1 VGTYL
6 FEIAEQKGI
15 ETTLLAREEGFPL
28 TGKST
33 EAEITWIY
41 IKRLDAMVRQNQD
54 IIEYLRHAHYIG
66 DYSMLVGSL
75 DYAISR
81 INTVILRLS
90 QYPLLADEYFAEL
103 KSCHNSVR
111 AFHKNMVR
119 TENMAQVPKMVS
131 WIQITQNWH

>member
-1 VGTYL
+1 MN
-6 FEIAEQKGI
+6 
-15 ETTLLAREEGFPL
+15 
-28 TGKST
+28 
-33 EAEITWIY
+33 Y

-119 TENMAQVPKMVS
+119 TETWPRFLIWYPGFRFHRIGIKKFPRIALLLVRVENSVRD
-131 WIQITQNWH
+131 H

>member
-1 VGTYL
+1 MNLV
-6 FEIAEQKGI
+6 
-15 ETTLLAREEGFPL
+15 
-28 TGKST
+28 
-33 EAEITWIY
+33 
-41 IKRLDAMVRQNQD
+41 KRLDAMVRQNQD

-66 DYSMLVGSL
+66 DYGMLVGSL

-119 TENMAQVPKMVS
+119 TES
-131 WIQITQNWH
+131 WPNFLRWYPEFRTHRIGRKQFPRIARLLARVENDIKK

>member
-1 VGTYL
+1 MNIV
-6 FEIAEQKGI
+6 
-15 ETTLLAREEGFPL
+15 
-28 TGKST
+28 
-33 EAEITWIY
+33 
-41 IKRLDAMVRQNQD
+41 KRLDAMVRQNQD

-66 DYSMLVGSL
+66 DYGMLVGSL

-111 AFHKNMVR
+111 AFHKNMLR
-119 TENMAQVPKMVS
+119 TETWPGFLRWYPEFRTH
-131 WIQITQNWH
+131 WIGRKQFPRIARLLARVENSVRDH

>member
-1 VGTYL
+1 MD
-6 FEIAEQKGI
+6 
-15 ETTLLAREEGFPL
+15 
-28 TGKST
+28 
-33 EAEITWIY
+33 Y

-90 QYPLLADEYFAEL
+90 QYPLLADEYFSEL

-119 TENMAQVPKMVS
+119 TETWPRFLRWYPRFRLHRIGIKKFP
-131 WIQITQNWH
+131 QIAVLLARVENSVRDH

>member
-1 VGTYL
+1 MDYV
-6 FEIAEQKGI
+6 
-15 ETTLLAREEGFPL
+15 
-28 TGKST
+28 
-33 EAEITWIY
+33 
-41 IKRLDAMVRQNQD
+41 KRLDAMVRQNQD

-66 DYSMLVGSL
+66 DYGMLVGSL

-90 QYPLLADEYFAEL
+90 QYPLLADEYFSEL

-119 TENMAQVPKMVS
+119 TES
-131 WIQITQNWH
+131 WPSFLRWYPEFRTHWIGRKQFPRIARLLARVENDIKK

>member
-1 VGTYL
+1 MDYV
-6 FEIAEQKGI
+6 
-15 ETTLLAREEGFPL
+15 
-28 TGKST
+28 
-33 EAEITWIY
+33 
-41 IKRLDAMVRQNQD
+41 KRLDAMVRQNQD

-66 DYSMLVGSL
+66 DYGMLVGSL

-111 AFHKNMVR
+111 AFHKNIAR
-119 TENMAQVPKMVS
+119 TETWPAFLRWYPEFRTH
-131 WIQITQNWH
+131 WIGRKQFPRIARLLARVENSVRDH

>member
-1 VGTYL
+1 MDYV
-6 FEIAEQKGI
+6 
-15 ETTLLAREEGFPL
+15 
-28 TGKST
+28 
-33 EAEITWIY
+33 
-41 IKRLDAMVRQNQD
+41 KRLDAMVRQNQD

-66 DYSMLVGSL
+66 DYGMLVGSL

-119 TENMAQVPKMVS
+119 TES
-131 WIQITQNWH
+131 WPNFLRWYPEFRTDWIGRKQFPRIARLLARVENSVLDH

>member
-1 VGTYL
+1 MNLV
-6 FEIAEQKGI
+6 
-15 ETTLLAREEGFPL
+15 
-28 TGKST
+28 
-33 EAEITWIY
+33 
-41 IKRLDAMVRQNQD
+41 KRLDAMVRQNQD

-66 DYSMLVGSL
+66 DYGMLVGSL

-119 TENMAQVPKMVS
+119 TES
-131 WIQITQNWH
+131 WPNFLRWYPEFRTHWIGRKQFPRIARLLARVENSVRDH

>member
-1 VGTYL
+1 MNLV
-6 FEIAEQKGI
+6 
-15 ETTLLAREEGFPL
+15 
-28 TGKST
+28 
-33 EAEITWIY
+33 
-41 IKRLDAMVRQNQD
+41 KRLDAMVRQNQD

-66 DYSMLVGSL
+66 DYGMLVGSL

-111 AFHKNMVR
+111 AFHKNMAR
-119 TENMAQVPKMVS
+119 TETWPAFLRWYPEFRTH
-131 WIQITQNWH
+131 WIGRKQFPRIARLLARVENSVRDH

>member
-1 VGTYL
+1 MNLV
-6 FEIAEQKGI
+6 
-15 ETTLLAREEGFPL
+15 
-28 TGKST
+28 
-33 EAEITWIY
+33 
-41 IKRLDAMVRQNQD
+41 KRLDAMVRQNQD

-103 KSCHNSVR
+103 KSCHCSVR
-111 AFHKNMVR
+111 LFHLNMVR
-119 TENMAQVPKMVS
+119 TETWPRFLQWYPRFRLHRIGIKKFPRIAQLLARVENSVRD
-131 WIQITQNWH
+131 H